1 MQSSLSYMLTI
12 NDLFTTPDGVLCGAE
27 AQVAILDGDVEIDRL
42 TFSGKVGPG
51 GPGYSRIYNGKPGL
65 KAELVS
71 GPGKITFAEGNL
83 PVTSE
88 A

>member
-1 MQSSLSYMLTI
+1 MQSTQSYLLTI
-12 NDLFTTPDGVLCGAE
+12 NDLFTKPDGVLCSAE
-27 AQVAILDGDVEIDRL
+27 AEVAILDGDAEIDRL
-42 TFSGKVGPG
+42 TFSGKVGPS

-71 GPGKITFAEGNL
+71 GPGKITFTEGSL

-88 A
+88 V